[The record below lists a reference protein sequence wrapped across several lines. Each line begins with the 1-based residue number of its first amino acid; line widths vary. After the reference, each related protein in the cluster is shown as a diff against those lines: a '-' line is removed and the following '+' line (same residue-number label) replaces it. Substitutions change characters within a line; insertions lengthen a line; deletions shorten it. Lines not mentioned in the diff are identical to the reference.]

1 VPELPEVETIVRD
14 LRPQLAGRRIESV
27 QLTRDPAIR
36 KRLVRYP
43 NPTKF
48 IRNLRGRTIRSVE
61 RRGKYLVM
69 PLDRGVAPRDGRSG
83 PRPTRVARDV
93 PDERL
98 RGSANGAFE
107 TSGERL
113 VVHLGMTG
121 HLRVWE
127 PEETPV
133 KHTHF
138 RALLDSGLE
147 LRYDDPRQFGRL
159 LLGTQ
164 DELVAGRA
172 FPARLGPEPIHGDLT
187 EAEFDSIVTSRR
199 RPIKSALL
207 DQSFLAGV
215 GNIYADEACFRAGIR
230 PSRWTHRLTAR
241 ERRALYS
248 AIQEVLENGIAARGS
263 SIINYVD
270 AFGVRGGNQEKLLVY
285 GRSGEPC
292 LKCGTPLQGTR
303 LAGRGTVY
311 CRKCQ
316 R

>member
-1 VPELPEVETIVRD
+1 MPELPEVETIVND
-14 LRPQLAGRRIESV
+14 LRPQLVGRRFESL

-36 KRLVRYP
+36 ARLVRYP
-43 NPTKF
+43 SADKF
-48 IRNLRGRTIRSVE
+48 IRRLRGRTIKTVE
-61 RRGKYLVM
+61 RRGKYIVM
-69 PLDRGVAPRDGRSG
+69 PLDPAAGEEKLG
-83 PRPTRVARDV
+83 
-93 PDERL
+93 
-98 RGSANGAFE
+98 ANGDV
-107 TSGERL
+107 TTTDQR
-113 VVHLGMTG
+113 VIVHLGMTG

-127 PEETPV
+127 PEEAPV

-159 LLGTQ
+159 VVGSM
-164 DELVAGRA
+164 DELIAARA

-187 EAEFDSIVTSRR
+187 EAEFERLIRARR
-199 RPIKSALL
+199 RPVKSALL

-230 PSRWTHRLTAR
+230 PSRWTHRLTVR
-241 ERRALYS
+241 ERRALYE
-248 AIQEVLENGIAARGS
+248 AIQHVLENSIAARGS

-270 AFGVRGGNQEKLLVY
+270 GFGLRGGNQEKLLVY

-292 LKCGTPLQGTR
+292 LRCGTPLQGTR

>member
-1 VPELPEVETIVRD
+1 MPELPEVETVVRD
-14 LRPQLAGRRIESV
+14 LRPQLSGRTIASV
-27 QLTRDPAIR
+27 QLTRHPLIR
-36 KRLVRYP
+36 GRLIRYP
-43 NPTKF
+43 SATTF
-48 IRNLRGRTIRSVE
+48 VRRLRGRTIRSVE
-61 RRGKYLVM
+61 RRGKYIVM
-69 PLDRGVAPRDGRSG
+69 PLDQDS
-83 PRPTRVARDV
+83 
-93 PDERL
+93 
-98 RGSANGAFE
+98 
-107 TSGERL
+107 ERL

-133 KHTHF
+133 KHTHV
-138 RALLDSGLE
+138 RVLLDTGLE
-147 LRYDDPRQFGRL
+147 LRYDDQRQFGRL
-159 LLGTQ
+159 LLGKQ
-164 DELVAGRA
+164 DELVAARA

-187 EAEFDSIVTSRR
+187 EAEFDRLVRGRR
-199 RPIKSALL
+199 RPVKSALL

-230 PSRWTHRLTAR
+230 PSRWTHQLTLR

-248 AIQEVLENGIAARGS
+248 AIQEVLENSIAARGS

-270 AFGVRGGNQEKLLVY
+270 AFGLRGSNQEKLLVY
-285 GRSGEPC
+285 GRAGEPC
-292 LKCGTPLQGTR
+292 LTCGTPLQGTR

>member
-1 VPELPEVETIVRD
+1 MPELPEVETIVRD

-27 QLTRDPAIR
+27 HLTRDPAIR

-43 NPTKF
+43 TATKF
-48 IRNLRGRTIRSVE
+48 VRSLRGRTIRSVE

-69 PLDRGVAPRDGRSG
+69 PLDKD
-83 PRPTRVARDV
+83 
-93 PDERL
+93 
-98 RGSANGAFE
+98 
-107 TSGERL
+107 GERL

-127 PEETPV
+127 PEEAPV
-133 KHTHF
+133 KHTHL
-138 RALLDSGLE
+138 RVLLDSGLE

-164 DELVAGRA
+164 EELVAGHA
-172 FPARLGPEPIHGDLT
+172 FPAKLGPEPIHGDLT
-187 EAEFDSIVTSRR
+187 ETEFDKIVKSRR

-248 AIQEVLENGIAARGS
+248 AIQEVLENSIAARGS

-285 GRSGEPC
+285 GRRGEPC
-292 LKCGTPLQGTR
+292 VKCGTPLQGTR

>member
-1 VPELPEVETIVRD
+1 MPELPEVETIVRD

-27 QLTRDPAIR
+27 QLTRDRAIR
-36 KRLVRYP
+36 ARVVRFP
-43 NPTKF
+43 SATKF
-48 IRNLRGRTIRSVE
+48 ARSLRGRTIKSVE
-61 RRGKYLVM
+61 RRGKYIVM
-69 PLDRGVAPRDGRSG
+69 PLETIPDGTFG
-83 PRPTRVARDV
+83 
-93 PDERL
+93 
-98 RGSANGAFE
+98 ANGALE
-107 TSGERL
+107 ASGDRMI
-113 VVHLGMTG
+113 VHLGMTG

-159 LLGTQ
+159 VVGSL
-164 DELVAGRA
+164 DELIAARA

-187 EAEFDSIVTSRR
+187 ELEFERLVKARR
-199 RPIKSALL
+199 RPVKSALL

-230 PSRWTHRLTAR
+230 PSRWTHRLTVR
-241 ERRALYS
+241 ERRALYA
-248 AIQEVLENGIAARGS
+248 AIQEVLENSIAARGS

-270 AFGVRGGNQEKLLVY
+270 AFGVRGNNQEQLLVY

-292 LKCGTPLQGTR
+292 LRCGTPLQGTR

-316 R
+316 H

>member
-43 NPTKF
+43 NPTTF
-48 IRNLRGRTIRSVE
+48 IHNLRGRTIRSVE

-69 PLDRGVAPRDGRSG
+69 PLDHD
-83 PRPTRVARDV
+83 
-93 PDERL
+93 
-98 RGSANGAFE
+98 
-107 TSGERL
+107 GERL

-172 FPARLGPEPIHGDLT
+172 FPARLGPEPIQGDLT
-187 EAEFDSIVTSRR
+187 EAEFDKIVKSRR

-292 LKCGTPLQGTR
+292 VKCGTPLQGTR

>member
-1 VPELPEVETIVRD
+1 MPELPEVETIVND
-14 LRPQLAGRRIESV
+14 LRPQLVGRRFESLH
-27 QLTRDPAIR
+27 LTRDPAIR
-36 KRLVRYP
+36 ARLVRYP
-43 NPTKF
+43 SANTF
-48 IRNLRGRTIRSVE
+48 IRRLRGRTIKAVE
-61 RRGKYLVM
+61 RRGKYIVM
-69 PLDRGVAPRDGRSG
+69 PLDPAAGGRN
-83 PRPTRVARDV
+83 TLHANRDV
-93 PDERL
+93 NGPDER
-98 RGSANGAFE
+98 
-107 TSGERL
+107 
-113 VVHLGMTG
+113 VIVHLGMTG

-127 PEETPV
+127 PEEAPV

-159 LLGTQ
+159 LVGSM
-164 DELVAGRA
+164 DELIAARA

-187 EAEFDSIVTSRR
+187 EAEFERLIRARR
-199 RPIKSALL
+199 RPVKSALL

-230 PSRWTHRLTAR
+230 PSRWTHRLTVR
-241 ERRALYS
+241 ERRALYE
-248 AIQEVLENGIAARGS
+248 AIQHVLENSIAARGS

-270 AFGVRGGNQEKLLVY
+270 GFGLRGGNQEKLLVY

-292 LKCGTPLQGTR
+292 LRCGTPLQGTR

>member
-1 VPELPEVETIVRD
+1 MPELPEVETIVND
-14 LRPQLAGRRIESV
+14 LRPQLVGRRIESL

-36 KRLVRYP
+36 ARLVRYP
-43 NPTKF
+43 SANAF
-48 IRNLRGRTIRSVE
+48 VRRLRGRMIMSIQ
-61 RRGKYLVM
+61 RRGKYIVM
-69 PLDRGVAPRDGRSG
+69 PLDPPAGEQNLP
-83 PRPTRVARDV
+83 
-93 PDERL
+93 
-98 RGSANGAFE
+98 ANGGVHP
-107 TSGERL
+107 SGDR
-113 VVHLGMTG
+113 VIVHLGMTG

-127 PEETPV
+127 PEEAPV

-138 RALLDSGLE
+138 RALLDSGVE

-159 LLGTQ
+159 VVGTL
-164 DELVAGRA
+164 DELIAARA

-187 EAEFDSIVTSRR
+187 EAEFERLIRVRR
-199 RPIKSALL
+199 RPVKSALL

-230 PSRWTHRLTAR
+230 PSRWTHRLTVR
-241 ERRALYS
+241 ERRSLYA
-248 AIQEVLENGIAARGS
+248 AIQDVLENSIAARGS

-270 AFGVRGGNQEKLLVY
+270 GFGLRGSNQEKLLVY
-285 GRSGEPC
+285 GRSGQPC

-311 CRKCQ
+311 CRTCQ